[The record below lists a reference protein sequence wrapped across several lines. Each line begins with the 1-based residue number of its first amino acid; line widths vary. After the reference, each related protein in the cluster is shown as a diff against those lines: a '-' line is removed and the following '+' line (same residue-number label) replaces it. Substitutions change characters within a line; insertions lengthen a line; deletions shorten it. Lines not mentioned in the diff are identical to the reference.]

1 LRSNQLTHFCHRLLP
16 VFYSLLLLLLISPA
30 LHAETSPT
38 KEEDQLPSIRTLEP
52 LDRYRDTASQKVTRF
67 ANWIDNFFAN
77 DRIYNEA
84 QRSYIKLYLIQTHIE
99 NNKSIYDAQIKAKL
113 DIPKT
118 QKRLQLFI
126 ESIDE
131 DESDAQQTSIDETIE
146 KQEQSIGLRFLNL
159 DSKLWKVTTIA
170 GIRFH
175 SGVDPFGR
183 IRLRRL
189 TEKGS
194 WTYRFTESI
203 FWFESDGAGETT
215 RFDMDHPLTKN
226 LLFRST
232 SQATWKNITDQFD
245 IGQDLI
251 LFQTINKHKSLAYQV
266 GGRAIKDSEL
276 YSTDYFYLVRYRQKI
291 HKNWMFLDIIPAI
304 NHPRDND
311 FKPVRSISLKLEIVF
326 DAK

>member
-1 LRSNQLTHFCHRLLP
+1 MRSNQPTQLCYRTSP
-16 VFYSLLLLLLISPA
+16 VFFLLLLLLFISPA
-30 LHAETSPT
+30 LHAETAPI
-38 KEEDQLPSIRTLEP
+38 KKEDQLPSIRTLEP

-77 DRIYNEA
+77 DRIYDET
-84 QRSYIKLYLIQTHIE
+84 QGSYIKLYLLQTYSE
-99 NNKSIYDAQIKAKL
+99 NDKPIYDAQIKAKL
-113 DIPKT
+113 DVPKT

-126 ESIDE
+126 ISDDE
-131 DESDAQQTSIDETIE
+131 DESDTQQTSIDKTVE
-146 KQEQSIGLRFLNL
+146 KQEQSIGLQFFNQ

-170 GIRFH
+170 GVRFH
-175 SGVDPFGR
+175 SGLDPFA
-183 IRLRRL
+183 RLRFRRL
-189 TEKGS
+189 AEKGS
-194 WTYRFTESI
+194 WTYRFTQSL
-203 FWFESDGAGETT
+203 FWLESDGAGETT

-251 LFQTINKHKSLAYQV
+251 LFQTINKRKSLAYQV

-276 YSTDYFYLVRYRQKI
+276 YSTDYYYLIRYRQKM
-291 HKNWMFLDIIPAI
+291 HKNWLFLDIIPAI